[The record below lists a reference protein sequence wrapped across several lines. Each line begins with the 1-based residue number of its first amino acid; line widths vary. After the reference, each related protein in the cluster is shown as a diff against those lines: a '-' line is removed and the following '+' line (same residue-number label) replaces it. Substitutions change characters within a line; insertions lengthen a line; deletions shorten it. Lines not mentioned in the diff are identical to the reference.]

1 MAAYRLIAVDEA
13 RTEIEIK
20 RSRFICTLARAAD
33 EDTARAV
40 IERVRT
46 EHWQANHNCTAW
58 RIGIG
63 SRSQRTSD
71 DGEPSGTAGVPMLSV
86 LDKRDVT
93 DVVAIVTRY
102 FGGTMLG
109 AGGLIRAYGQAV
121 TAGLDAAGIVERR
134 PLRVLAVRA
143 GHSDAGR
150 LENALRSSDY
160 AVADIRY
167 ADRVTFE
174 LALADDLLPGFSSWL
189 SETTAGR
196 SVPEDVG
203 VRFVEVPVDGH

>member
-1 MAAYRLIAVDEA
+1 MAAHRLIAVDEA
-13 RTEIEIK
+13 RAEIEIK

-33 EDTARAV
+33 EDAARAV
-40 IERVRT
+40 IERIRT

-58 RIGIG
+58 RIGVG
-63 SRSQRTSD
+63 GRQQRTSD

-93 DVVAIVTRY
+93 DVVAVVTRY
-102 FGGTMLG
+102 FGGIMLG

-134 PLRVLAVRA
+134 PLRVIAVHA
-143 GHSDAGR
+143 DHGDAGR
-150 LENALRSSDY
+150 LENALRASDY

-167 ADRVTFE
+167 AERVTFE
-174 LALADDLLPGFSSWL
+174 LALADEALPGFMACL
-189 SETTAGR
+189 SEATAGR
-196 SVPEDVG
+196 SAPEDIG
-203 VRFVEVPVDGH
+203 IRHIEVPVEG